1 VGDVRAE
8 PFRVEVPDAVLDDL
22 RARLAATRWPAPS
35 PATPPWID
43 GTDLGFLR
51 DLCTHWR
58 TDFDWR
64 AAEARLNRH
73 PQHVTTLDGQRVHF
87 LHVRSAVPDAR
98 PLLIVHGWPGSVA
111 EFLDVID
118 PLVDPASHGGDPADA
133 FHVVAPSLPGYGFSG
148 PTTAPGWTA
157 ARIAAAFARLM
168 TGLGYDRFGAQGGDW
183 GSTVVT
189 HLARTAPERLLGIHL
204 NMVIVPRPRHRP
216 DPMAGVS
223 DEERRAMDAMRA
235 RGGDEMGY
243 GAIQGT
249 RPQTLGFSLADSPAG
264 LAAWI
269 VEKFRAWSD
278 CGGDVERS
286 FTRDQLLT
294 NITIYWVTGTI
305 TSSMR
310 LYAENRRGGG
320 TRLEPGERIPVPMGF
335 ARFPGDGFQFPRA
348 WVEQVY
354 DVRRWTDMPRGGH
367 FAAMEEPALF
377 VDDVRAFFRELSET

>member
-1 VGDVRAE
+1 VAAGAGFAPE
-8 PFRVEVPDAVLDDL
+8 PFRVDVPEAVLDDL
-22 RARLAATRWPAPS
+22 RARLASTRWPTPS
-35 PATPPWID
+35 PAVPWRD
-43 GTDLGFLR
+43 GTELAYLQ
-51 DLCTHWR
+51 DLCGYWASG
-58 TDFDWR
+58 FDWR
-64 AAEARLNRH
+64 AAEARLNRW
-73 PQHVTTLDGQRVHF
+73 PQFRVTLDGQPVHY
-87 LHVRSAVPDAR
+87 LHVRSPVESAR

-111 EFLDVID
+111 EFLDVVD
-118 PLVDPASHGGDPADA
+118 PLVDPAAHGGDPADA

-148 PTTAPGWTA
+148 PTLEPGWTS
-157 ARIAAAFARLM
+157 ARIASAFAALM

-189 HLARTAPERLLGIHL
+189 ALAGLVPERLSGIHL
-204 NMVIVPRPRHRP
+204 NMVVVSKPRHLP
-216 DPMAGVS
+216 DPMAGVTD
-223 DEERRAMDAMRA
+223 DELAAMAAMHERGAE
-235 RGGDEMGY
+235 EMGY

-249 RPQTLGFSLADSPAG
+249 RPQTLGFGLHDSPAG

-278 CGGDVERS
+278 CDGDVERS

-310 LYAENRRGGG
+310 LYRES
-320 TRLEPGERIPVPMGF
+320 RLAGRPRDVGARPQAVPMGF

-354 DVRRWTDMPRGGH
+354 DVRHWTDMPRGGH
-367 FAAMEEPALF
+367 FAAMEEPELF
-377 VDDVRAFFRELSET
+377 VDDVRAFFRSL

>member
-1 VGDVRAE
+1 VTGT
-8 PFRVEVPDAVLDDL
+8 PFRVDVPEAVLDDL
-22 RARLAATRWPAPS
+22 RARLGATRWPAPS
-35 PATPPWID
+35 PATSRAPWAD
-43 GTDLGFLR
+43 GTDLAYLQ
-51 DLCTHWR
+51 DLCAYWR
-58 TDFDWR
+58 TGFDWR
-64 AAEARLNRH
+64 AAETRLNRW
-73 PQHVTTLDGQRVHF
+73 PQFRVVIDGQPVHY
-87 LHVRSAVPDAR
+87 LHVRSPVPTAR

-118 PLVDPASHGGDPADA
+118 PLVDPAAHGGDAADA

-148 PTTAPGWTA
+148 PTLEPGWTA
-157 ARIAAAFARLM
+157 ARIAAAFATLM
-168 TGLGYDRFGAQGGDW
+168 AGLGYGRFAAQGGDW

-189 HLARTAPERLLGIHL
+189 QLALQVPERLVGIHL
-204 NMVIVPRPRHRP
+204 NMVVVSKPRHLP
-216 DPMAGVS
+216 DPMAGVTP
-223 DEERRAMDAMRA
+223 EEIEALAAMHA
-235 RGGDEMGY
+235 RGADEMGY

-249 RPQTLGFSLADSPAG
+249 RPQTLGYSLHDSPAG

-310 LYAENRRGGG
+310 LYRENRLAGRP
-320 TRLEPGERIPVPMGF
+320 RPAARIEVPMAF
-335 ARFPGDGFQFPRA
+335 ARFPADGFQFPRA
-348 WVEQVY
+348 WVEQVH

-367 FAAMEEPALF
+367 FAALEEPELF
-377 VDDVRAFFRELSET
+377 VDDVRAFFRTLV